1 MENRLVEIT
10 AVEQNREK
18 RMKRNKDKL
27 RDLRDN
33 VKCTNIHTIRVPE
46 GEEREKGRKNI

>member
-1 MENRLVEIT
+1 MEVRLVEIT

-27 RDLRDN
+27 RDLY
-33 VKCTNIHTIRVPE
+33 VKCTNIHIIRVQE
-46 GEEREKGRKNI
+46 GEEKEKGRKNI